1 MHSRRRLL
9 CLAALV
15 AALFAAAALVV
26 PHSADELRAVV
37 APLGVAAP
45 IGFVLVWAA
54 LTPALF
60 PGTALAA
67 ASGLLFGTALGTAV
81 SIAGATL
88 GSAIAFA
95 LARRLG
101 RAAAD
106 DLAGPRLQRLQARIE
121 RRGFLAVLYARLAP
135 GVPVTLLNYAGG
147 LSRVRMRAFVAA
159 IALGGAPRAFAYTAL
174 GGSFGDYRSPV
185 AIVALALI
193 VLPALAGAAL
203 LVRARLRS
211 RPAAV

>member
-26 PHSADELRAVV
+26 PHSAERLRAVV

-88 GSAIAFA
+88 GSVLSFAIA
-95 LARRLG
+95 RRFG
-101 RAAAD
+101 QRAAD
-106 DLAGPRLQRLQARIE
+106 DLAGPRIERLQERVE
-121 RRGFLAVLYARLAP
+121 RRGFLSVLYA
-135 GVPVTLLNYAGG
+135 
-147 LSRVRMRAFVAA
+147 
-159 IALGGAPRAFAYTAL
+159 
-174 GGSFGDYRSPV
+174 
-185 AIVALALI
+185 
-193 VLPALAGAAL
+193 
-203 LVRARLRS
+203 
-211 RPAAV
+211 